1 VKNDLV
7 FVWENFGPIHADR
20 CDAVAD
26 SLGKNYRVIGLEFVS
41 KSAVYEW
48 DAEEGRSFRK
58 ITLFPNQHL
67 EDVPTWRQILV
78 MLKYCLNYYRGT
90 FFFCH
95 YERVSILFVALLLR
109 SLGHNVIVMNDSK
122 FDDRERVLWREN
134 VKSLFYLPYSGAIA
148 SSNRAKDYLRFL
160 GLKKNKIAT
169 NYDTLNLAR
178 FVSLS
183 QAPAAPDGVPFLSR
197 HFTIVAR
204 LVPKKNIKLALEAFS
219 IYRTNAR
226 FSRELHICGS
236 GELESDLKELAR
248 NLDISDDVV
257 FTGFIQTAQVAR
269 KLATTLALLL
279 PSVEEQFGNVV
290 IEAQALHLPVILSEN
305 CGARDVLIRSGV
317 NGFVIEPD
325 NAAGLAF
332 FMQLLSDDEDL
343 WRRMCQA
350 AGSRIWQG
358 DVKEFVSAVAS
369 QIATDASPA
378 ALA

>member
-1 VKNDLV
+1 
-7 FVWENFGPIHADR
+7 
-20 CDAVAD
+20 
-26 SLGKNYRVIGLEFVS
+26 
-41 KSAVYEW
+41 
-48 DAEEGRSFRK
+48 
-58 ITLFPNQHL
+58 
-67 EDVPTWRQILV
+67 
-78 MLKYCLNYYRGT
+78 
-90 FFFCH
+90 
-95 YERVSILFVALLLR
+95 
-109 SLGHNVIVMNDSK
+109 
-122 FDDRERVLWREN
+122 
-134 VKSLFYLPYSGAIA
+134 
-148 SSNRAKDYLRFL
+148 
-160 GLKKNKIAT
+160 
-169 NYDTLNLAR
+169 
-178 FVSLS
+178 
-183 QAPAAPDGVPFLSR
+183 
-197 HFTIVAR
+197 
-204 LVPKKNIKLALEAFS
+204 
-219 IYRTNAR
+219 
-226 FSRELHICGS
+226 
-236 GELESDLKELAR
+236 LKELAR